1 MRSVLSETLLGGS
14 RRSAGDRD
22 DVGSETVRTRKHAE
36 SDFVVF
42 VLLRRGAGGQ
52 RADRVG

>member
-22 DVGSETVRTRKHAE
+22 DVGSETIRTRKHAE
-36 SDFVVF
+36 SNFVVF
-42 VLLRRGAGGQ
+42 VLLRRGAGSQ
-52 RADRVG
+52 RAVRVG